1 MNKIKVLVVDDS
13 AFMRKI
19 LTDLLQDD
27 RSIEVVGTARNGQ
40 DALEKIPR
48 FNPDVITLDVEMPVM
63 DGLETLKEIIRLH
76 GLPVIMV
83 SSVTQSG
90 AKQTIE
96 AMQQGAIDFIPKP
109 SGSISLDIHKVQN
122 DLIEKVKTVS
132 GITVKDSSPSITA
145 IEDPVTINQRERAS
159 RNEEGDGKKLIAIGT
174 STGGPKALVD
184 VIANLPKGIAS
195 PVLIVQHMPVGF
207 TRSLAERLNKL
218 SELHVKEAEENE
230 EIVNGTVYIAPGGY
244 HLKVRENG
252 DRIYVELDEH
262 TPPTKGHRPS
272 VDEMFMSI
280 AKLKGYQK
288 IAVIMTGMGADG
300 SKGLLSLKEDGRTIA
315 IAESEETCVV
325 FGMPKAAIQ
334 TNQVDEIVRVDEI
347 SHRIVHH
354 LNVGG

>member
-174 STGGPKALVD
+174 STGG
-184 VIANLPKGIAS
+184 
-195 PVLIVQHMPVGF
+195 Q
-207 TRSLAERLNKL
+207 KL
-218 SELHVKEAEENE
+218 L
-230 EIVNGTVYIAPGGY
+230 
-244 HLKVRENG
+244 
-252 DRIYVELDEH
+252 
-262 TPPTKGHRPS
+262 
-272 VDEMFMSI
+272 
-280 AKLKGYQK
+280 
-288 IAVIMTGMGADG
+288 
-300 SKGLLSLKEDGRTIA
+300 
-315 IAESEETCVV
+315 
-325 FGMPKAAIQ
+325 
-334 TNQVDEIVRVDEI
+334 
-347 SHRIVHH
+347 
-354 LNVGG
+354 